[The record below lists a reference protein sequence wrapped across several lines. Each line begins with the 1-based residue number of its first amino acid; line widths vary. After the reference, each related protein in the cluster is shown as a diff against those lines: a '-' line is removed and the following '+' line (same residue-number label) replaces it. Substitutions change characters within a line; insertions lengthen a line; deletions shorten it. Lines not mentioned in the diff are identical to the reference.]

1 MPEVGMAW
9 VSLYEVRLRKF
20 STKFDQH
27 TEKSEK
33 RKKKQKNKKRKTYPS
48 AAIVVPDF
56 EVTLWNV
63 AVDLSMQRV
72 MNAVAAVKLASHR
85 LAALD
90 QRVQSIIEYR
100 QAMTAELEWVT
111 ADEMLVFD
119 GKIDEMMKYDIE
131 IQTSKD
137 LRTGSD
143 DYMSDRSDQ
152 IQVDCGC

>member
-1 MPEVGMAW
+1 
-9 VSLYEVRLRKF
+9 
-20 STKFDQH
+20 
-27 TEKSEK
+27 
-33 RKKKQKNKKRKTYPS
+33 
-48 AAIVVPDF
+48 
-56 EVTLWNV
+56 
-63 AVDLSMQRV
+63 
-72 MNAVAAVKLASHR
+72 
-85 LAALD
+85 
-90 QRVQSIIEYR
+90 
-100 QAMTAELEWVT
+100 VT